1 MGEQAGYANSTV
13 CVRLKLRSALFL
25 AAIVIVSGSGSH
37 AVGQDLAAYSSAIAA
52 GNSEQKRD
60 ALFSLR
66 NFETSEASRAAVPAL
81 RDTDPIVRA
90 TAAGSVVF
98 LPPAEAATVL
108 LPLLSDRDAFVR
120 KEAAYA
126 LGRSRAQNS
135 ITQLINT
142 AGRDRDLEVRSAAI
156 VALGMIGDPA
166 AVGSL
171 TGIFSARPNEEKEF
185 IRRSAAR
192 SIGMIAQIL
201 ITGESYVVTPENFLP
216 ERFKSADGRD
226 LTAEHP
232 AFTAAIA
239 TLSRVLTNRSEAD
252 DTRREAAFAL
262 GAIGSPSSQKLL
274 EKHRSSPDPYLAEI
288 AAESLLKIDK
298 P

>member
-1 MGEQAGYANSTV
+1 MGKQAGYANPVVGVSP
-13 CVRLKLRSALFL
+13 KLRSALFL
-25 AAIVIVSGSGSH
+25 AAVVILSGSGSN
-37 AVGQDLAAYSSAIAA
+37 AFGQDVAAYSSAIAA

-66 NFETSEASRAAVPAL
+66 NFATAEASRMAVPAL

-90 TAAGSVVF
+90 TAAGSVIF
-98 LPPAEAATVL
+98 LPPDEAATVL

-135 ITQLINT
+135 ILQLVST
-142 AGRDRDLEVRSAAI
+142 ANRDRDLEVRAAA
-156 VALGMIGDPA
+156 VAALGIIGDPA
-166 AVGSL
+166 AVAPL
-171 TGIFSARPNEEKEF
+171 TIILNARPNEENEF

-201 ITGESYVVTPENFLP
+201 ITGDSYVVTPENFLP
-216 ERFKSADGRD
+216 ERFKSAEGRD
-226 LTAEHP
+226 ITVEHP
-232 AFTAAIA
+232 AFSTAVA

-274 EKHRSSPDPYLAEI
+274 EQHRSSPDPYLAEI
-288 AAESLLKIDK
+288 VAEALLKIDK

>member
-1 MGEQAGYANSTV
+1 MGKQAGYSHSPIR
-13 CVRLKLRSALFL
+13 VRLQLRSAFFL
-25 AAIVIVSGSGSH
+25 AAIVILSGLGSNVH
-37 AVGQDLAAYSSAIAA
+37 GQDLTAYASAIAG

-66 NFETSEASRAAVPAL
+66 NFATAEASRVAVPAL
-81 RDTDPIVRA
+81 RDADPIVRA
-90 TAAGSVVF
+90 TAAGSAVF
-98 LPPAEAATVL
+98 LPPDEAASAL

-135 ITQLINT
+135 ISQLINT
-142 AGRDRDLEVRSAAI
+142 AGRDRDLEVRAAA
-156 VALGMIGDPA
+156 VAALGMIGDPA
-166 AVGSL
+166 AVAPL
-171 TGIFSARPNEEKEF
+171 TIILNARPNEDNEF

-201 ITGESYVVTPENFLP
+201 ITGDSYVVTPKNFLP
-216 ERFKSADGRD
+216 TRFKSAEGRD
-226 LTAEHP
+226 ITAEHP
-232 AFTAAIA
+232 AFSTAVA
-239 TLSRVLTNRSEAD
+239 TLSRVLTNRSDAD

-262 GAIGSPSSQKLL
+262 GAIGSRSSQKLL
-274 EKHRSSPDPYLAEI
+274 EQHRSSPDPYLAEI
-288 AAESLLKIDK
+288 AAEALLKIDK